1 MISDQRLGALV
12 LVIVS
17 VWGGRAVAQSADVSS
32 DAELSKDS
40 VNPVARHITVPLR
53 YQAEFQDG
61 PYKATKSTFELDQA
75 VVPFRLNEDWA
86 LITRTKLPGIVEP
99 PKKHGEH
106 WTTGLGNGYTTF
118 FLSPERG
125 EGLYWG
131 GGPVLYY
138 PSATDSA
145 LGVHRWGSGPSVAVV
160 RRDEGP
166 WVMGAVVNNIWSFGG
181 NSNNSNRTDTFLL
194 NPFVSYHFADGWSV
208 GSSPNITADW
218 IAKGGKWTVPVGGG
232 VAKLLHVGE
241 QPVKLAI
248 DAYYNAIRKKAGN
261 DTWVTQ
267 LTLTFLFPD

>member
-1 MISDQRLGALV
+1 
-12 LVIVS
+12 

-40 VNPVARHITVPLR
+40 VNPVTRHITVPLR

-118 FLSPERG
+118 FLSPEHG

-131 GGPVLYY
+131 GALYCTTPQRRTLRSACIDGARGHLW
-138 PSATDSA
+138 PS
-145 LGVHRWGSGPSVAVV
+145 SGAM
-160 RRDEGP
+160 RGH
-166 WVMGAVVNNIWSFGG
+166 G
-181 NSNNSNRTDTFLL
+181 
-194 NPFVSYHFADGWSV
+194 
-208 GSSPNITADW
+208 
-218 IAKGGKWTVPVGGG
+218 
-232 VAKLLHVGE
+232 
-241 QPVKLAI
+241 
-248 DAYYNAIRKKAGN
+248 
-261 DTWVTQ
+261 
-267 LTLTFLFPD
+267 

>member
-1 MISDQRLGALV
+1 MLSDQRLGALV

-17 VWGGRAVAQSADVSS
+17 LWGGRAVAQSADVSS

-40 VNPVARHITVPLR
+40 VNPVTRHITVPLR

-118 FLSPERG
+118 FLSPEHG

-131 GGPVLYY
+131 GALYCTT
-138 PSATDSA
+138 PQ
-145 LGVHRWGSGPSVAVV
+145 
-160 RRDEGP
+160 RRTP
-166 WVMGAVVNNIWSFGG
+166 RRSCGAS
-181 NSNNSNRTDTFLL
+181 
-194 NPFVSYHFADGWSV
+194 
-208 GSSPNITADW
+208 
-218 IAKGGKWTVPVGGG
+218 
-232 VAKLLHVGE
+232 
-241 QPVKLAI
+241 
-248 DAYYNAIRKKAGN
+248 
-261 DTWVTQ
+261 
-267 LTLTFLFPD
+267 